1 MQLMKT
7 PKKMDIAITNRC
19 NLRCRYC
26 YHFESAED
34 AGKDLSLEEW
44 FRFFDELK
52 RCAVMNLTLAGG
64 EPFIRE
70 DLREFIDGIVKN
82 RMRFSILS
90 NGTLITDEM
99 AVYLKSTKRCDY
111 VQVSIDGSV
120 PMTHDACRGQGSFVR
135 AVNGIRAL
143 RRHGVPV
150 AVRVTIHRKNVHD
163 LEGVAR
169 LLLEDLGLPNFSTN
183 SASHLGL
190 CRKNAEQV
198 QLTAEERTV
207 AMEVLLKL
215 TARYNGRISAT
226 AGPLAE
232 ARGWLEME
240 DASQR
245 GIPSMAGKGS
255 LTGCGVARDS
265 LAVRP
270 DGVVVPCT
278 MLPHIELGRINEDS
292 VQAVWQNHPR
302 LKALRNRHLIPLS
315 RFAFCEG
322 CEYINYCAGSC
333 PGLAYTLTGKD
344 EHPDPDSCLRNFL
357 REGGRLPERRLLQN
371 QARQEAAC

>member
-7 PKKMDIAITNRC
+7 PKSMDIAITNRC
-19 NLRCRYC
+19 NLRCQYC

-34 AGKDLSLEEW
+34 AGTDLSLEEW
-44 FRFFDELK
+44 FRFFDELR
-52 RCAVMNLTLAGG
+52 RCAVMRLTLAGG

-82 RMRFSILS
+82 RMRFSLLS
-90 NGTLITDEM
+90 NGTLISDEI
-99 AVYLKSTKRCDY
+99 AAYLASTKRCDY

-120 PMTHDACRGQGSFVR
+120 PITHDACRGQGSFVR

-150 AVRVTIHRKNVHD
+150 AIRVTIHRKNVRD
-163 LEGVAR
+163 LEGVAK
-169 LLLEDLGLPNFSTN
+169 LLLEDLALPNFSTN

-190 CRKNAEQV
+190 CRKNAQQV
-198 QLTAEERTV
+198 QLTAEERTL
-207 AMEVLLKL
+207 AMEALLKL
-215 TARYNGRISAT
+215 TSRYNGRISAA

-240 DASQR
+240 EARQQGLQSMPGR
-245 GIPSMAGKGS
+245 GFLS
-255 LTGCGVARDS
+255 GCGVAKDS

-270 DGVVVPCT
+270 DGVITPCT
-278 MLPHIELGRINEDS
+278 MLSHIELGRINENS
-292 VQAVWQNHPR
+292 LQSVWQDHSR

-315 RFAFCEG
+315 RFGFCEG
-322 CEYINYCAGSC
+322 CEYLNYCAGSC
-333 PGLAYTLTGKD
+333 PGVAYTLTGKD
-344 EHPDPDSCLRNFL
+344 EHPAPDSCLRNFL
-357 REGGRLPERRLLQN
+357 RDGGSLPERGLLQN
-371 QARQEAAC
+371 QARQGATC